1 MFPINSQKIGGT
13 KTAARLY
20 QRTQLNFLKMKTLS
34 PLLLLYLFFLFSIS
48 RTPATEV
55 ALMPNILIAIADD
68 QSYPHTE
75 IYGFAEIQ
83 TPAFNYI
90 AQNGVLFHN
99 AFVAAPQCSPS
110 RAAMLTGKNIW
121 ELEEAEPMLVI
132 FQKI

>member
-1 MFPINSQKIGGT
+1 
-13 KTAARLY
+13 
-20 QRTQLNFLKMKTLS
+20 MKTLS
-34 PLLLLYLFFLFSIS
+34 PLLLLYLFFSFSIS
-48 RTPATEV
+48 CTPATEV
-55 ALMPNILIAIADD
+55 KALMPNILIAIADD

-83 TPAFNYI
+83 TPAFNYV

-121 ELEEAEPMLVI
+121 ELEEAGTHASNFPIKFIV
-132 FQKI
+132 FT